1 MDPNALPPLPS
12 SPTLA
17 PPPSL
22 DLSRDIDSQPVL
34 WHNLPDGERSPHIL
48 GYDAD
53 GNLRP
58 HEPTLPPPL
67 DLTNSPAPPN
77 PLDLNAQPVPWHDL
91 PDGERSP
98 HILGYAADGSLINF
112 YQMLLEELVEDG
124 AFDDE
129 EDDEDFDN
137 PAPMPLQ
144 LDEEELYQGQ
154 QQQEQE
160 QEQEQ
165 EGDVIMLNTPSL
177 LLDDEEETDYT
188 EPPELQSEPDIDYEA
203 VD

>member
-1 MDPNALPPLPS
+1 MDPLANNSPLLPPLPP
-12 SPTLA
+12 SPT
-17 PPPSL
+17 PL
-22 DLSRDIDSQPVL
+22 DLSSDINSQPVP

-53 GNLRP
+53 GNLIP
-58 HEPTLPPPL
+58 HEPMQPPPL

-77 PLDLNAQPVPWHDL
+77 PLDLNTQPIPWHDL

-112 YQMLLEELVEDG
+112 YQMLLDELIEDG
-124 AFDDE
+124 AFGDE
-129 EDDEDFDN
+129 DEDDEDFDN

-144 LDEEELYQGQ
+144 LDEGELY
-154 QQQEQE
+154 QEQE
-160 QEQEQ
+160 QEQQQQ

-188 EPPELQSEPDIDYEA
+188 EPPELYSEPGIDYEA